1 MRRHSNRSGKMHGWP
16 CLVVLSVSLL
26 SAVSACA
33 PHAHKSPFDPRRC
46 MAHVPREVEGLTI
59 VAGSRTKASI
69 IRDMVPV
76 VCNGQVLFNREKI
89 QDPQLKAG
97 TVIFRV
103 VVEYTGEVIA
113 VNIAETAI
121 QSDAF
126 LRKVSDFIMDT
137 DFVGW
142 ARDDIDTVFLYPVR
156 FGS

>member
-1 MRRHSNRSGKMHGWP
+1 LRGHLNRSGKMHGWP
-16 CLVVLSVSLL
+16 CLVVLSFSLL
-26 SAVSACA
+26 SSVSACT
-33 PHAHKSPFDPRRC
+33 PHADKSPFDPRRC
-46 MAHVPREVEGLTI
+46 MAHIPRKVEGLTI

-76 VCNGQVLFNREKI
+76 VCNGQVLFNRKKI

>member
-1 MRRHSNRSGKMHGWP
+1 M
-16 CLVVLSVSLL
+16 
-26 SAVSACA
+26 
-33 PHAHKSPFDPRRC
+33 
-46 MAHVPREVEGLTI
+46 
-59 VAGSRTKASI
+59 
-69 IRDMVPV
+69 
-76 VCNGQVLFNREKI
+76 
-89 QDPQLKAG
+89 KAG

-103 VVEYTGEVIA
+103 VVVYTGEVIA